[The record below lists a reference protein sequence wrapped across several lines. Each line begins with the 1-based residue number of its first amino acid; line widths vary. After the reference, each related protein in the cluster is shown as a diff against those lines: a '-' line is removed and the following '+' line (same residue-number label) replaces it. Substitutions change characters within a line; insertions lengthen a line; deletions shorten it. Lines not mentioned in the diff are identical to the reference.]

1 MEYENLKILSDIFIV
16 KIFIIQ
22 QIIKKILTNQIV
34 LKKKRIY
41 LRTFLIPINDK

>member
-1 MEYENLKILSDIFIV
+1 MEYENLKILNNIFIT

-22 QIIKKILTNQIV
+22 QIINKKILINQIV

-41 LRTFLIPINDK
+41 LRTFLINK

>member
-34 LKKKRIY
+34 LKKKTNIS
-41 LRTFLIPINDK
+41 

>member
-1 MEYENLKILSDIFIV
+1 MEYENLKILNNIFIT

-22 QIIKKILTNQIV
+22 QIINKKILINQIV

-41 LRTFLIPINDK
+41 LRTFLINKW